1 MPGRCARME
10 KSFNPVGPRLSSG
23 LTPRVSVV
31 LSHAFSGL
39 TGLHIPM
46 PIAPFVA
53 LFFDGLPAGFL
64 LWSFDVGC

>member
-1 MPGRCARME
+1 MPGRCARVE
-10 KSFNPVGPRLSSG
+10 KSFKPCGTRLSSG

-39 TGLHIPM
+39 AGLHIPM

-53 LFFDGLPAGFL
+53 LFFDGLTAGFL
-64 LWSFDVGC
+64 L